1 VEDLKFYYLRPNLK
15 NLIKMKKRN
24 FYTIIMLVA
33 AAGLI
38 IPAFNSCKAP
48 GKNIGLQLYSI
59 RDSIGRDVPAAIAKV
74 SKMGYKFV
82 EPAGYNNGKIYD
94 MEPAAFKALCDANG
108 LSVVSSHSGHDLP
121 DSASLAATMAWWDA
135 SIEAHAAVGA
145 RYLVQ
150 ASMGQSAYRSL
161 DTLKLY
167 CDYFNSVGEKCKA
180 KGIRFGYHNH
190 DKELSTKLNGQ
201 TVYDFMLANTD
212 PSKVIFE
219 MDLYWVVVG
228 GANPVDYFNKYPGR
242 FELWHI
248 KDKEELGASGM
259 MNFKAY
265 WENAAKS
272 GLQYG
277 IVEVEEYNFDQFT
290 SCAKSLDFLNK
301 AAYVVM
307 PK

>member
-1 VEDLKFYYLRPNLK
+1 
-15 NLIKMKKRN
+15 MKRRS
-24 FYTIIMLVA
+24 IITMIVLVA
-33 AAGLI
+33 VTGLI
-38 IPAFNSCKAP
+38 LPALNSCKAP

-59 RDSIGRDVPAAIAKV
+59 RDSIGRDVPSAIARV

-82 EPAGYNNGKIYD
+82 EPAGYTDGKFYG
-94 MEPAAFKALCDANG
+94 MEPAAFKSLCITNG
-108 LSVVSSHSGHDLP
+108 LTVLSSHASHNLP
-121 DSASLAATMAWWDA
+121 DSAGRETAMAWWDEC
-135 SIEAHAAVGA
+135 IEAHSAVGA
-145 RYLVQ
+145 TYLVQ
-150 ASMGQSAYRSL
+150 PSMDNGAYTSL

-167 CDYFNSVGEKCKA
+167 CDYFNTVGEKCKA

-190 DKELSTKLNGQ
+190 DRELSTKIDGQ
-201 TVYDFMLANTD
+201 TVYDFMLENTD

-219 MDLYWVVVG
+219 MDLYWAVVG

-248 KDKEELGASGM
+248 KDKEEVGASGM
-259 MNFKAY
+259 MDFKAY
-265 WENAAKS
+265 WASAAKA

-290 SCAKSLDFLNK
+290 SCQKSIEWLNLQPF
-301 AAYVVM
+301 VVM